1 MCPDP
6 ILCTDGI
13 QRTLVIQVGFD
24 CLKLSV
30 CGIAG
35 PSVFLKS
42 GRAIHLIEADP
53 GLDSPDMDLVLLCG
67 GSLCEFSSQVLFCH
81 GNLIGWGYGSFFR
94 HNGMPPKQVFI
105 FGCPTYG

>member
-30 CGIAG
+30 SAG
-35 PSVFLKS
+35 
-42 GRAIHLIEADP
+42 
-53 GLDSPDMDLVLLCG
+53 
-67 GSLCEFSSQVLFCH
+67 
-81 GNLIGWGYGSFFR
+81 
-94 HNGMPPKQVFI
+94 
-105 FGCPTYG
+105 